1 MHQSFVEIVVD
12 RVKSQYV
19 TEKMF
24 YEDYLLINQEQW
36 QSWKQGALTL
46 SAENNQ
52 KIKLLF
58 SDYEWML
65 IQKLIRQAG
74 LFPEK
79 RNYVV
84 SEYKR
89 LKSLIAQ
96 KWLQT
101 DEAKIELITQK
112 SHIGRKKTTQ
122 NSSSRFEIR
131 VSLEYGVWGMDDI
144 LIFHLPATIQQQIES
159 SPIDLL
165 DWVSENLTE
174 SYLDTN
180 QEG

>member
-1 MHQSFVEIVVD
+1 MHQSFVQIVVD
-12 RVKSQYV
+12 RVKSQYI
-19 TEKMF
+19 TEKLF
-24 YEDYLLINQEQW
+24 YEEYLQVEPETW
-36 QSWKQGALTL
+36 QGWKIGEVTL

-52 KIKLLF
+52 KIKNLF

-65 IQKLIRQAG
+65 IQKLIRQAA

-112 SHIGRKKTTQ
+112 SHSIRDKNPK
-122 NSSSRFEIR
+122 NPSSRFEIR
-131 VSLEYGVWGMDDI
+131 VSLEYGIWGMDDI
-144 LIFHLPATIQQQIES
+144 LIFHLPAVIQQQIES
-159 SPIDLL
+159 SPVDLL
-165 DWVSENLTE
+165 DWVNENLTE
-174 SYLDTN
+174 SYLETN
-180 QEG
+180 QED

>member
-1 MHQSFVEIVVD
+1 MHQSFVKIVID
-12 RVKSQYV
+12 RIKSQYV
-19 TEKMF
+19 TEKIF
-24 YEDYLLINQEQW
+24 YEDYLLIDHDQW
-36 QSWKQGALTL
+36 KNWKNGEKTL
-46 SAENNQ
+46 STENNQ
-52 KIKLLF
+52 KIKNLF

-65 IQKLIRQAG
+65 IQKLIRQAA

-101 DEAKIELITQK
+101 EAAKIELITQT
-112 SHIGRKKTTQ
+112 SHIINNKESEHA
-122 NSSSRFEIR
+122 NSRFEIR
-131 VSLEYGVWGMDDI
+131 VSLEYGAWGMDDI
-144 LIFHLPATIQQQIES
+144 LIFHLPEIIQQQIES

-165 DWVSENLTE
+165 DWVNENLTD
-174 SYLDTN
+174 SYLETN
-180 QEG
+180 KEE